1 MTVVIALGPIAPIP
15 TRQLNHK
22 RSYMLPTASD
32 SPLIDGVFNLCVWLL
47 LFVGRCTGLS
57 YNTINV
63 LVFCVVWPAIT
74 LALGV
79 LAFRNTKR
87 QCTSRPTT
95 PSNSNTHGDRHGL
108 RRQGGAAQPER

>member
-1 MTVVIALGPIAPIP
+1 
-15 TRQLNHK
+15 
-22 RSYMLPTASD
+22 MLPTASD
-32 SPLIDGVFNLCVWLL
+32 NPLIDGVFNLCVWLS

-87 QCTSRPTT
+87 QCTSRAND
-95 PSNSNTHGDRHGL
+95 SNKRVAGSAKGIL
-108 RRQGGAAQPER
+108 RIKTGSDDCC